1 MKKTQNGSMSTKELV
16 MYALMVALIVILQY
30 IASITTGS
38 FDCSI
43 NLTLVPVVIGGAL
56 LGKKAG
62 AFLGFVSAL
71 AVLPTCKFWFTI
83 SIVGTIITVITKGI
97 LSGYLASAVY
107 QIISKKNTFLAVFFA
122 AIIAPVVN
130 TGIFFIGCFLFF
142 FNAVSSMANGENVIR
157 FMLVGLAGVNF
168 LFELISNILLSPAI
182 VRIIKIRKK

>member
-1 MKKTQNGSMSTKELV
+1 MKKTKNGSMSTKDLV

-62 AFLGFVSAL
+62 AFLGFISAL

-83 SIVGTIITVITKGI
+83 SVAGTIITVITKGI
-97 LSGYLASAVY
+97 LSGYLSAAVY
-107 QIISKKNTFLAVFFA
+107 QLIAKKNNFLAVLA
-122 AIIAPVVN
+122 AAVVAPVVN
-130 TGIFFIGCFLFF
+130 TGVFFICCFLFF
-142 FNAVSSMANGENVIR
+142 FNAVSNMAEGQNIIK
-157 FMLVGLAGVNF
+157 FMFISLAGVNF
-168 LFELISNILLSPAI
+168 LFELI
-182 VRIIKIRKK
+182 